1 MESDHLHVP
10 ALVSIPISVNGEG
23 LSQVPQQQLFPFVAL
38 LSQSGIISH
47 QLQWIEQGRRK
58 QFYVCMIADSFVA
71 DKSLLFIY
79 LFQDRRRHIAD
90 GTFSGFIYTLWCL
103 LWSWRTF
110 ENASLFQNRQRF
122 FNGSFLICMFQDS
135 VPVGSY
141 NDPFLSSV
149 ISMVTPTWCHGPIWG
164 NLRCG
169 VNAWLNWLPNSHILI

>member
-1 MESDHLHVP
+1 MESDQLHVP

-79 LFQDRRRHIAD
+79 LFIYFRIVAD
-90 GTFSGFIYTLWCL
+90 TSPM
-103 LWSWRTF
+103 
-110 ENASLFQNRQRF
+110 ELFLVLFTPYDVYYGHGEHSKMLRF
-122 FNGSFLICMFQDS
+122 FRIGNGFL
-135 VPVGSY
+135 
-141 NDPFLSSV
+141 
-149 ISMVTPTWCHGPIWG
+149 MV
-164 NLRCG
+164 RF
-169 VNAWLNWLPNSHILI
+169 